1 MRKYDKMDDI
11 DILRQ
16 MYATLCGGIDGAL
29 TLLERGNVWEARENL
44 QRALDIAEGM
54 YIAGERAVDELA
66 ELREMK
72 P

>member
-1 MRKYDKMDDI
+1 MDDI

-29 TLLERGNVWEARENL
+29 TLLERGNVWEAKENL
-44 QRALDIAEGM
+44 QRALDVAEEL
-54 YIAGERAVDELA
+54 YIAGEGSADELA